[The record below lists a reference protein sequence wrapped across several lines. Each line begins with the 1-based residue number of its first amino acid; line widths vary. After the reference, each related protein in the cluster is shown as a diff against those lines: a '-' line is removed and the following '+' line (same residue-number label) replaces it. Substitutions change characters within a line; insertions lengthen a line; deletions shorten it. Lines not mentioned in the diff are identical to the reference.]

1 MIEQLNISLIQFR
14 DHKVNGVVIP
24 AKAVGTLEGTELT
37 ALPVVIR
44 VGAVDLRIGTIHRAR
59 KGRVEMFGDLVL
71 EIEGVLEFEPV
82 KDVGGKISSIK
93 PVKFVYQKEKS
104 G

>member
-1 MIEQLNISLIQFR
+1 MIEQTVSLIQFK

-24 AKAVGTLEGTELT
+24 AKAVETLEASELSG
-37 ALPVVIR
+37 LPVVIR
-44 VGAVDLRIGTIHRAR
+44 VGAVDQRIGTIHRAR

-71 EIEGVLEFEPV
+71 AIEGFLEFEAV
-82 KDVGGKISSIK
+82 EDAEGKVSGIK